1 MNTKPKDK
9 KYFTK
14 PVDNTTIKKI
24 NGVISGLSF
33 QAPENKK
40 LDNNKYFVKKK

>member
-1 MNTKPKDK
+1 MDTKEKNK

-14 PVDNTTIKKI
+14 PVDNTTIRKI

-33 QAPENKK
+33 THPQNKNT
-40 LDNNKYFVKKK
+40 DNNKYFVKKK